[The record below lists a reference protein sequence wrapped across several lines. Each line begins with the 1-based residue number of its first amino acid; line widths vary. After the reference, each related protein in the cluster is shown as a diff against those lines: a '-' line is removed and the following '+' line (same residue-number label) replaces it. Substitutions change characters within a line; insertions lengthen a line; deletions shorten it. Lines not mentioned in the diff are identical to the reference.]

1 MKAVSIVSLLDFV
14 FFAFCFLGLPFEFKK
29 KILLSARALEC
40 TLGTLPKMLNFV
52 LCYIYQA
59 IIFY

>member
-1 MKAVSIVSLLDFV
+1 MKGVSIGSLLNFV
-14 FFAFCFLGLPFEFKK
+14 LFAFCFLGLPYEFSK
-29 KILLSARALEC
+29 KILSARALEC

-52 LCYIYQA
+52 LCYIYQV